1 MDSSDYREIEDRM
14 KKTVDV
20 YIDDLKSV
28 RAGRANPSLLD
39 KVTVDYYGQTTPLN
53 QVANISTPE
62 PRLIAIQPWD
72 ASLISEIEKSIL
84 RSDLGLNP
92 SNDGKIIRVIIPALT
107 EERRVELTKVV
118 RQMGESSKVAIRNI
132 RRDAIDLVKK
142 KEKDKEMSEDER
154 AKAEV
159 KVQEITDKFIGNV
172 DDVTKKKEEELM
184 EI

>member
-53 QVANISTPE
+53 QVSNISTPE

-72 ASLISEIEKSIL
+72 SRLISEIEKSIL

-142 KEKDKEMSEDER
+142 KEKDKEISEDER